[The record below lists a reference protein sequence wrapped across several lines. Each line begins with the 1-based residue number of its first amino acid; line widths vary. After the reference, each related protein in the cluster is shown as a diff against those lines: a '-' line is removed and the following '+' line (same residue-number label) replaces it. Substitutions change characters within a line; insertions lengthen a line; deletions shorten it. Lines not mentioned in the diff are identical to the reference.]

1 MNKTEINKLMG
12 IVLNE
17 EISELAKLENI
28 KSYLM
33 DQLVLENAKQKGG
46 NFKKQVQEAKKFLKS
61 INETRPILKYVDYQ
75 DGYQVFTDSYVL
87 YKMANHIEGLPYHDN
102 QNGTYP
108 DVREFV
114 PSEDKCE
121 NVTHLNNL
129 KDALIVADLM
139 KANKQKQVTKEYNYA
154 IKGSHTEAYVNPLFV
169 KQMITILAD
178 DIENI
183 EIFYVGSMRPVLFK
197 NSRGDYAII
206 VPVRFGY

>member
-1 MNKTEINKLMG
+1 MNKTEINKLLGM
-12 IVLNE
+12 VLNE
-17 EISELAKLENI
+17 EMTDLGKLENI
-28 KSYLM
+28 KGYLM

-61 INETRPILKYVDYQ
+61 INGARPILKYVDYQ

-87 YKMANHIEGLPYHDN
+87 YKMANHIEGLPYHEN

-114 PSEDKCE
+114 PKEDNCE
-121 NVTHLNNL
+121 NVTRLNNL
-129 KDALIVADLM
+129 NDALVVADLM
-139 KANKQKQVTKEYNYA
+139 KANKQKQVSKEYNYM
-154 IKGSHTEAYVNPLFV
+154 IKGAHSEAYVNPLFV
-169 KQMITILAD
+169 KQMLNILAD

-183 EIFYVGSMRPVLFK
+183 EIYYVGSMRPILFK

-206 VPVRFGY
+206 VPVRFE